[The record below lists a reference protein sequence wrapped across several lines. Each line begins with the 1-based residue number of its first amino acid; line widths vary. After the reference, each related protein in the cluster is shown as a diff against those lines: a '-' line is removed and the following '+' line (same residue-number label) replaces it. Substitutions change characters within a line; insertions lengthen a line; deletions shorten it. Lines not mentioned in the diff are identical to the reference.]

1 MYLNIF
7 FSFQLFCLTWIW
19 LEISGWEDCGGGC
32 CCLTTFK
39 SCNFWLHCSQS
50 FVLIILFDG
59 RKESYSGLVASV
71 AQTQKTSQEFKR
83 WGKPERICYANKTF
97 FNKDFEKFN
106 FLLLIL
112 RSSLDKFCEK
122 FLRTDK
128 TSYQSFNSYHNV
140 PNGQSSPEFWM
151 FLTHFFLPSHKMT
164 LTQVLWQVAELDYQF
179 LNVLVVKLN
188 KNQQYSNDRKWY
200 TEMKEV

>member
-71 AQTQKTSQEFKR
+71 CTTHRKLHKNLSVEANLREFVMQTKHFSTKILRNSIFSYWYLDQVWTNFVKSF
-83 WGKPERICYANKTF
+83 WGLTKHLIKASTPITMFLMGKVLLSSGCSWHIF
-97 FNKDFEKFN
+97 F
-106 FLLLIL
+106 FLLIKWLWL
-112 RSSLDKFCEK
+112 RYCGK
-122 FLRTDK
+122 
-128 TSYQSFNSYHNV
+128 YQS
-140 PNGQSSPEFWM
+140 
-151 FLTHFFLPSHKMT
+151 
-164 LTQVLWQVAELDYQF
+164 
-179 LNVLVVKLN
+179 
-188 KNQQYSNDRKWY
+188 
-200 TEMKEV
+200 

>member
-97 FNKDFEKFN
+97 FNKDFENSIFSYWYLDQVWTNFVKSFWGLTKHLIKASTPITMFLMGKVLLSSGCSWHIFF
-106 FLLLIL
+106 FLLTKWLWL
-112 RSSLDKFCEK
+112 RYCGK
-122 FLRTDK
+122 
-128 TSYQSFNSYHNV
+128 
-140 PNGQSSPEFWM
+140 
-151 FLTHFFLPSHKMT
+151 
-164 LTQVLWQVAELDYQF
+164 
-179 LNVLVVKLN
+179 
-188 KNQQYSNDRKWY
+188 
-200 TEMKEV
+200 